1 MFVTD
6 YNGQVKEE
14 QSLKALEQLLV
25 PDEVSPGFL
34 QNEEYV
40 GIEASSEVSGLSY
53 YLFVQQDI
61 FWKEARRVRNIHLLS
76 LLLTLL
82 AGAGAVWFLL
92 RRNFKPLSVLL
103 HKIGNESGQKEEKRN
118 EYDRIEKAYSRI
130 HNENLTMKKTI
141 RSQEKVLVGSYL
153 LALLKGRSLKTA
165 NREQEAAWGLPFS
178 DSHFMI
184 LGISVPPVGEN
195 LLSYDELIFFM
206 IDNVLAE
213 LMEGE
218 TFYRVEDGRFL
229 YYIFCILPG
238 NEQKVY
244 ENCLEK
250 ASFLYDF
257 FEEKLNLSLT
267 IVLSGTEYDAGRLKI
282 LYQNVMEAF
291 EYKRILGGSGVVCT
305 KDLQKENEDTEDGFH
320 ICCGILAEALQQ
332 GDFEKVNEISGKLFA
347 DAGEIPFIVLRLRMI
362 EVFLVV
368 ADTYNETIID
378 SVKRMQLMH
387 YLELLLNAQ
396 DLRGL
401 KEEYHKLIS
410 FACSKISRQW
420 EAENKK
426 LVQDITE
433 YVEKNYTD
441 SNLNIN
447 YIAQV
452 LQRNRFYDY
461 FYHVFFRRNDT
472 GLSECEEFGT
482 SGLSVGADSSGS
494 N

>member
-92 RRNFKPLSVLL
+92 RRNFKTLSVLL

-130 HNENLTMKKTI
+130 HNE
-141 RSQEKVLVGSYL
+141 
-153 LALLKGRSLKTA
+153 
-165 NREQEAAWGLPFS
+165 
-178 DSHFMI
+178 
-184 LGISVPPVGEN
+184 
-195 LLSYDELIFFM
+195 
-206 IDNVLAE
+206 
-213 LMEGE
+213 
-218 TFYRVEDGRFL
+218 
-229 YYIFCILPG
+229 
-238 NEQKVY
+238 
-244 ENCLEK
+244 
-250 ASFLYDF
+250 
-257 FEEKLNLSLT
+257 
-267 IVLSGTEYDAGRLKI
+267 
-282 LYQNVMEAF
+282 
-291 EYKRILGGSGVVCT
+291 
-305 KDLQKENEDTEDGFH
+305 
-320 ICCGILAEALQQ
+320 
-332 GDFEKVNEISGKLFA
+332 
-347 DAGEIPFIVLRLRMI
+347 
-362 EVFLVV
+362 
-368 ADTYNETIID
+368 TIID

-396 DLRGL
+396 DLQGL

-410 FACSKISRQW
+410 FACSKISGQW

-452 LQRNRFYDY
+452 LQRNGFYDY

-482 SGLSVGADSSGS
+482 SGQSVGADSSGS